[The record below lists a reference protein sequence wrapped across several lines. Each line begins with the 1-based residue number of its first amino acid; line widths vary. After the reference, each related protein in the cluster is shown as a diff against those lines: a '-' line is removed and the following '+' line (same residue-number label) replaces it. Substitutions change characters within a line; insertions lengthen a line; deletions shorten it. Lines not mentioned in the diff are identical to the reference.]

1 MVLFFPCGTEMAQC
15 LPYVHVIDTV
25 LRNIDEP
32 IAERLRRVDRFDL
45 DQPLGRNVFSGAPL

>member
-1 MVLFFPCGTEMAQC
+1 MLFFPCGTEIAQR

-25 LRNIDEP
+25 LRNNDEP